1 MITVEGCGGTAPG
14 PSGRILT
21 DMAGKDAPQDTAPAR
36 RRRFGRKPKGGS
48 GEGGASAAPKKQG
61 RIAQMR
67 AVFRMTRTADPSVI
81 WYMLLAFLVVLTLSL
96 AIAIA
101 IGGGP
106 YSIFLGLLMGL
117 PLALMAAMFILA
129 RKAEKAA
136 YAQLEG
142 QPGAVGAALGSLR
155 RGWMVEQNPVAADPR
170 TQDLVFRAV
179 GRPGVV
185 LVAEGPTQRVR
196 RLVDAEKRKV
206 ARVVPNVPVHVL
218 HAGSDDDQVPLNK
231 LPRRVM
237 KLKSTLTKQEAA
249 QVSKRLRALGGIKPP
264 MPKGIDPMRVRAD
277 RKSMRGR

>member
-1 MITVEGCGGTAPG
+1 
-14 PSGRILT
+14 
-21 DMAGKDAPQDTAPAR
+21 
-36 RRRFGRKPKGGS
+36 
-48 GEGGASAAPKKQG
+48 
-61 RIAQMR
+61 MR
-67 AVFRMTRTADPSVI
+67 AVFRMTRTADPSVV

-96 AIAIA
+96 ALAIA

-129 RKAEKAA
+129 RRAEKAA

-155 RGWMVEQNPVAADPR
+155 RGWTVEQNPVAADPR

-185 LVAEGPTQRVR
+185 LVAEGPTQRVK

-206 ARVVPNVPVHVL
+206 TRVVPNVPVHIL
-218 HAGSDDDQVPLNK
+218 HAGSYDDQVPLNK

-249 QVSKRLRALGGIKPP
+249 QVTKRLRALGGMKPP